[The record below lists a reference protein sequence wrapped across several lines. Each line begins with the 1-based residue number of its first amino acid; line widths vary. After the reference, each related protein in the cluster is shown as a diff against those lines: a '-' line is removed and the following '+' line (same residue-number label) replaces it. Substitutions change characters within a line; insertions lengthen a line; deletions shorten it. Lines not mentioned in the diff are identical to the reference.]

1 MFKFSLLI
9 SAAMLVT
16 ISCNKQEELP
26 VQINEVIFGHFY
38 GFCVGEKCIEIFKLT
53 GSKLYED
60 VSDNY
65 PSSAQP
71 YNGNF
76 IEMDDEKFQLVSNLL
91 ENIPETL
98 LASQDTVIGSPDA
111 ADGGGLY
118 IAINNENGVR
128 YWLIDQMKYNIP
140 EDLHTFV
147 DEINRNIALISD

>member
-1 MFKFSLLI
+1 M
-9 SAAMLVT
+9 
-16 ISCNKQEELP
+16 
-26 VQINEVIFGHFY
+26 QINEVIFGHFY
-38 GFCVGEKCIEIFKLT
+38 GYCVGEKCIEIFKLT
-53 GSKLYED
+53 NSKLYED

-98 LASQDTVIGSPDA
+98 FASQDTVIGSPDA